1 MAARCRSNAG
11 RSCVAVRVNVVYTR
25 WHILQY
31 SKHWQKE
38 MSKTIAFVTMLF
50 VKGRAT
56 DEVKL
61 AVGNFFR

>member
-1 MAARCRSNAG
+1 
-11 RSCVAVRVNVVYTR
+11 VAVRVNVVYTR